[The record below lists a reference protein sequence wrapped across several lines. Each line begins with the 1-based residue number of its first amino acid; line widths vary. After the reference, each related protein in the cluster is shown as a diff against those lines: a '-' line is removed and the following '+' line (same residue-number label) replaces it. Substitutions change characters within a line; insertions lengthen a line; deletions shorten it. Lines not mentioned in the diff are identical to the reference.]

1 MFAVSGKVR
10 GQNNTVW
17 NYLRRRPILL
27 VMVTGSAVA
36 LTILVVGLALISTHG
51 NGGWPWWFH
60 GVIIS
65 IVTGLLAAFLTNMQV
80 REMKRRE
87 ARLLAM
93 EQTSH
98 EVCNAL
104 QVLVQRMYLH
114 PEHRAQ
120 LEDEAIE
127 RIRNIMREKLPNV
140 LEIPLKARPSSHL
153 LPSADEKQRKHAAG
167 NTAS

>member
-17 NYLRRRPILL
+17 NYLRRRPIVL
-27 VMVTGSAVA
+27 VVVTGAAVA

-51 NGGWPWWFH
+51 NGWPWWLH

-65 IVTGLLAAFLTNMQV
+65 LATGLLASFLTHLQV